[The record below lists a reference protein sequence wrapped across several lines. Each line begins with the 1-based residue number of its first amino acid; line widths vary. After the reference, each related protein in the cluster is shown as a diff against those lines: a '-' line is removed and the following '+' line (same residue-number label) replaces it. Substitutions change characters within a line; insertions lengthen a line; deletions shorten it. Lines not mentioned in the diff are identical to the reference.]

1 MSCRFP
7 SRLLTR
13 RLPFACLVL
22 ASVTPLVHADAVTP
36 DAGQL
41 LNQQQ
46 RAGSSPLTP
55 PKERAP
61 AVTAPADAAP
71 SNGASSQELRARI
84 QQVRFSGAVTLV
96 PEADLQSAVQS
107 ALGRELTHAQLQQ
120 LAERVTQ
127 YLRERGYVVAR
138 AYLPRQD
145 LTDGVLTIEVLDGR
159 LQSSGERIVLQADTR
174 IDPSRLKAV
183 AETALPRGEALRQKD
198 LERAVLLMNDVP
210 GVSARAMIERG
221 EEPGTSRLAVSAT
234 QAPLQ
239 QVTLIGDNFGSRST
253 GVPRLTS
260 QLRLLDPTGRGDA
273 LLFSVT
279 LSENTQALAASY
291 STPLHPNGL
300 QASVSA
306 THLIYEVGGALAPLE
321 LEGSATTAALG
332 LSYPIVRTRDRNLY
346 AQALLEYK
354 GLTDD
359 ALGTNL
365 RERRLNNLTLGV
377 SGNATDAVLGG
388 GVTTA
393 SLNATA
399 GDVSLNGN
407 MANKLADAK
416 SAGTQGGFT
425 KLAFNLNRFQ
435 NLGISEDWIAF
446 LGLSGQWSGDNL
458 DSAEKFILGGPNGVR
473 AYPIGE
479 AAGDR
484 GLLATLELRRKVA
497 MPWVDQAQ
505 LLLFIDAGRVALN
518 AQPWAGSVP
527 TATERN
533 SYTLKGWGVGLNL
546 AKDKWAVQSAVA
558 ARIGSNPGRAADGSD
573 ADGRE
578 SDVRAWLQATRRFD

>member
-1 MSCRFP
+1 MSCRLP
-7 SRLLTR
+7 SRLLKR
-13 RLPFACLVL
+13 RLPLACLWL
-22 ASVTPLVHADAVTP
+22 ASVSPLSQANPSVP

-46 RAGSSPLTP
+46 RAGSLPMLP
-55 PKERAP
+55 PKDSAP
-61 AVTAPADAAP
+61 AVTTTTDAVP
-71 SNGASSQELRARI
+71 TNGASSQELRARLL
-84 QQVRFSGAVTLV
+84 QVRFVGAANLV
-96 PEADLQSAVQS
+96 PETDLQAVVQPEI
-107 ALGRELTHAQLQQ
+107 GRDLTHAQLQQ
-120 LAERVTQ
+120 LAQRVTQ
-127 YLRERGYVVAR
+127 SLRDRGYVVAR

-145 LTDGVLTIEVLDGR
+145 VTSGVLTIEVLDGR
-159 LQSSGERIVLQADTR
+159 LQSGSERIVLQADTR
-174 IDPSRLKAV
+174 IDPSRLKAI
-183 AETALPRGEALRQKD
+183 AETALPRGEALRQAD

-210 GVSARAMIERG
+210 GVSARAVIERG
-221 EEPGTSRLAVSAT
+221 GEPGTSRLAVSAT

-239 QVTLIGDNFGSRST
+239 QVTVIGDNFGSRST
-253 GVPRLTS
+253 GVPRVTS

-273 LLFSVT
+273 LMFSVT
-279 LSENTQALAASY
+279 LSESTQALAASY
-291 STPLHPNGL
+291 STPLQPNGL

-321 LEGSATTAALG
+321 LEGSATTAAVG
-332 LSYPIVRTRDRNLY
+332 VSYPIVRTRDRNLY

-354 GLTDD
+354 ALKDD
-359 ALGTNL
+359 ALRTNI
-365 RERRLNNLTLGV
+365 RERRLNNLTVAV
-377 SGNATDAVLGG
+377 SGNATDAMLGG

-393 SLNATA
+393 SLNVTA

-407 MANKLADAK
+407 PANKLADVN

-473 AYPIGE
+473 AYPVGE
-479 AAGDR
+479 AVGDR
-484 GLLATLELRRKVA
+484 GLLATLELRRKVV

-505 LLLFIDAGRVALN
+505 LLLFVDAGRVELN
-518 AQPWAGSVP
+518 AQPWPGAVP
-527 TATERN
+527 TATGRN
-533 SYTLKGWGVGLNL
+533 GYTLKGWGVGLNV

-558 ARIGSNPGRAADGSD
+558 ARIGSNPGRATDGSD

>member
-1 MSCRFP
+1 MPCRFP
-7 SRLLTR
+7 SRPLSR
-13 RLPFACLVL
+13 RLPLACLLLVFVAPL
-22 ASVTPLVHADAVTP
+22 SQANPSVP

-46 RAGSSPLTP
+46 RAGSLPMQP
-55 PKERAP
+55 PKDSAP
-61 AVTAPADAAP
+61 AVTAPADAAAT
-71 SNGASSQELRARI
+71 NGTPSQELRARI
-84 QQVRFSGAVTLV
+84 LQVRFSGAADLV
-96 PEADLQSAVQS
+96 PETDLQALVQLD
-107 ALGRELTHAQLQQ
+107 LGRDLTHTQLQQ
-120 LAERVTQ
+120 LAQRVTQ
-127 YLRERGYVVAR
+127 YLRDRGYVVAR

-145 LTDGVLTIEVLDGR
+145 LTHGLLTIEVLDGR
-159 LQSSGERIVLQADTR
+159 LQSGDERIVLQADTR
-174 IDPSRLKAV
+174 IDPSRLKAI
-183 AETALPRGEALRQKD
+183 AETALPRGEALHQAD

-210 GVSARAMIERG
+210 GVSARAVIERG
-221 EEPGTSRLAVSAT
+221 DEPGTSRLSVSAT

-239 QVTLIGDNFGSRST
+239 QVTVIGDNFGSRST
-253 GVPRLTS
+253 GVPRVTS

-279 LSENTQALAASY
+279 LSENTQAVAVNY
-291 STPLHPNGL
+291 STPLLPNGL

-306 THLIYEVGGALAPLE
+306 THLIYEVGGALMPLE
-321 LEGSATTAALG
+321 LEGSATTAAVG
-332 LSYPIVRTRDRNLY
+332 VSYPIVRTRDRNLY

-354 GLTDD
+354 ALKDD
-359 ALGTNL
+359 ALGTNI
-365 RERRLNNLTLGV
+365 RERRLNNLTVAV
-377 SGNATDAVLGG
+377 SGNAADTLLGG
-388 GVTTA
+388 GVTTG
-393 SLNATA
+393 SLNVMA

-407 MANKLADAK
+407 PANKLADAN
-416 SAGTQGGFT
+416 SAETQGGFT

-435 NLGISEDWIAF
+435 NLGVSEDWMAF

-479 AAGDR
+479 AVGDR

-505 LLLFIDAGRVALN
+505 LLLFVDAGRVELN
-518 AQPWAGSVP
+518 AQPWPGAVP
-527 TATERN
+527 TATGRN
-533 SYTLKGWGVGLNL
+533 GYNLTGWGVGLNV
-546 AKDKWAVQSAVA
+546 AKDKWSVQSAVA
-558 ARIGSNPGRAADGSD
+558 ARIGSNPGRATDGSD